1 MTDSKSSFLHQIR
14 ERINNL
20 EYTDTRVRL
29 VIWLILSAIVCAPSS
44 VFLHSTLLGD
54 PKIDVWNH
62 AWGYWFV
69 FQSIAQG
76 TIPLETN
83 LIGAP
88 GGGSLYFI
96 DMPGAIAS
104 LPLTAIFGASV
115 AYNVVLLLR
124 IAVSGLA
131 SQLLGESLGI
141 STKSSWIVGLG
152 AITLPFLLCELS
164 NGISEVC
171 AIQWGIFALYYAQLS
186 RQNPQN
192 KNNWLLLGLFQGL
205 TISATFYYGLAF
217 GVLLLVLIG
226 QHISKQIYV
235 FHREKDHEHYQTQI
249 MNAFMWPC
257 IAATTAIIVASP
269 YAFTFWYSLQSDNRL
284 VLRDTSLHDQLLRHN
299 AVDPKIYL
307 WYGKFQSVD
316 LFKTYGEPFVH
327 TAFLRWSLLPF
338 ALYAGWKN
346 RDLRI
351 WLFVMLLSLS
361 MGLGNY
367 VWWNGDWV
375 YINGQLISLP
385 FDWLRRILPQIAIT
399 HPLRL
404 SIGGQIICICL
415 GVLGW
420 EQTWRIWQEKQP
432 SITTKKHT
440 VFFCMTLC
448 MLLESLVFSSVQW
461 PIPHANASISDIY
474 NLENNTSADTRGVL
488 DLPAEAGTSM
498 ETSQYFWFQSKHH
511 KPIPYTPD
519 ARLGS
524 TRDLATFKNFMGDG
538 MKEEPHALSTT
549 SILHMRRTYQL
560 LVVHSNIDAT
570 KADAYKNIFTD
581 AFGTPIQSDDMW
593 IWYVTP
599 LHTEEEKQIV
609 APQPENQSKSL
620 PYSSEGE
627 TPKPTYSCAQPEA
640 VFTAYSQH
648 TLDSQYTSLWTD
660 CGPDIAKYCVQ
671 KSNNSNIT
679 LDAAL
684 LCIEVFATNPSGDQ
698 QYALLHVL
706 RHPDDNFVL
715 QIAQKLAKYP
725 NLIAILPQNRL
736 LQLSSQRSIE
746 VQHTIQNLFP

>member
-1 MTDSKSSFLHQIR
+1 MTESKSYFLRQIR
-14 ERINNL
+14 DRIYNV
-20 EYTDTRVRL
+20 EYSNTRVRL
-29 VIWLILSAIVCAPSS
+29 IIWFILSVILCAPSS
-44 VFLHSTLLGD
+44 VFVQTSLLGD
-54 PKIDVWNH
+54 AKIDVWNH

-76 TIPLETN
+76 TMPLETN

-104 LPLTAIFGASV
+104 LPLTAVFGASV

-124 IAVSGLA
+124 IAISGLA

-186 RQNPQN
+186 RKNPDN
-192 KNNWLLLGLFQGL
+192 KKNWLLLGLFQGL

-226 QHISKQIYV
+226 HHIWQQIHFVYTAKET
-235 FHREKDHEHYQTQI
+235 EKKRTQI
-249 MNAFMWPC
+249 MMAFMWPS
-257 IAATTAIIVASP
+257 IAALIAVIVAFP

-338 ALYAGWKN
+338 AIYAGWKN
-346 RDLRI
+346 RNLRI

-420 EQTWRIWQEKQP
+420 EQAWRIWKEKQTNV
-432 SITTKKHT
+432 TTKKHT
-440 VFFCMTLC
+440 VFLCMTLC

-461 PIPHANASISDIY
+461 PIPHADASISDIY
-474 NLENNTSADTRGVL
+474 NLENNTEDIRGVL

-549 SILHMRRTYQL
+549 SILHIRRTYQL
-560 LVVHSNIDAT
+560 LVVHTNIDES
-570 KADAYKNIFTD
+570 KAEAYKNIFTD
-581 AFGTPIQSDDMW
+581 AFGTPMQSDSMW
-593 IWYVTP
+593 IWYLTP
-599 LHTEEEKQIV
+599 LTTEEDKQIV
-609 APQPENQSKSL
+609 APQQENQTNSL

-640 VFTAYSQH
+640 VFSAYSQN
-648 TLDSQYTSLWTD
+648 TLDSQYASLWKE
-660 CGPDIAKYCVQ
+660 CGSDIAKYCVQ
-671 KSNNSNIT
+671 KSNNPNIT
-679 LDAAL
+679 VDAAL
-684 LCIEVFATNPSGDQ
+684 LCVEVFGNHPSGDQ
-698 QYALLHVL
+698 QYAILHMM
-706 RHPDDNFVL
+706 RNPDDHFVI
-715 QIAQKLAKYP
+715 QIALQLAKYP
-725 NLIAILPQNRL
+725 NLVSLLPQNRI
-736 LQLSSQRSIE
+736 LQLSSQRSTE
-746 VQHTIQNLFP
+746 IQNTIHKLFP